1 MSVFSPIAV
10 RAPAPAVRIRQAE
23 PADRPGL
30 SAMLLRCTA
39 KTRYRRFHGFV
50 NSIPEP
56 YFTDALSGRPGHL
69 SLIAETEPGQIVALA
84 SCCDGELGILVED
97 GYQRRGIGSR
107 LLTTL
112 LEFSGH
118 PEFLAVVQHDQL
130 WIVPLLT
137 RFKKIKID
145 IS

>member
-1 MSVFSPIAV
+1 MTAQ
-10 RAPAPAVRIRQAE
+10 PATVISENALYVCIRQAI
-23 PADRPGL
+23 PADRPAL
-30 SAMLLRCTA
+30 ASMLLRCA
-39 KTRYRRFHGFV
+39 RKTRYRRFHGF
-50 NSIPEP
+50 IEAFPEP
-56 YFTDALSGRPGHL
+56 YLTDALSGRPGHL
-69 SLIAETEPGQIVALA
+69 ALVAEMPGRIVALA

-97 GYQRRGIGSR
+97 AYQRRGIGRR

-130 WIVPLLT
+130 WIVPLLSQYN
-137 RFKKIKID
+137 KITID

>member
-1 MSVFSPIAV
+1 V
-10 RAPAPAVRIRQAE
+10 PAVSASIRQAV
-23 PADRPGL
+23 PADRPAL
-30 SAMLLRCTA
+30 TDMLLRCTR
-39 KTRYRRFHGFV
+39 KTRYRRFHGF
-50 NSIPEP
+50 IEAFPEP
-56 YFTDALSGRPGHL
+56 YLTDALSGRPGHL
-69 SLIAETEPGQIVALA
+69 ALVAEMPGRIVALA

-97 GYQRRGIGSR
+97 AYQRRGIGRR

-130 WIVPLLT
+130 WIIPVLSRLN
-137 RFKKIKID
+137 KVKVQ